1 MTHALSLRPAVHLTT
16 RRGRFGRVRSEPV
29 AHYLELLVD
38 GVPLDRRVAHG
49 SGMVTPLQ
57 PGWLTYSL
65 PVIDDLLGSADTVLP
80 TGFAPIRHL
89 APGRA
94 PLLVCPWDDDVHC
107 GWLTAE
113 VRVGDTV
120 VGWHDFR
127 WENGGI
133 GVTGPVQG
141 LPAALEF
148 DRAAYEATLERARDE
163 VAVLPEASPD
173 RDSWRDDQPVPGVPR
188 GMERWWGTWTRLRH
202 RHVGP

>member
-1 MTHALSLRPAVHLTT
+1 MTHVLSLRPAVHLTA
-16 RRGRFGRVRSEPV
+16 RRGRFGRMHEEPV

-38 GVPLDRRVAHG
+38 GESLDRRVVHG
-49 SGMVTPLQ
+49 TGMVTPLQ

-65 PVIDDLLGSADTVLP
+65 PVIDDLLGRRDTTLP

-113 VRVGDTV
+113 VSVGEQV
-120 VGWHDFR
+120 VAWRDFR

-133 GVTGPVQG
+133 GETGPVGG

-148 DRAAYEATLERARDE
+148 DRASYEATLEQARDV

-173 RDSWRDDQPVPGVPR
+173 RDSWRDDEPVPGLPV
-188 GMERWWGTWTRLRH
+188 GMERLWGLWARLRH
-202 RHVGP
+202 RHVVP